1 MRSEQPFAY
10 ELPFNTSSQLLMLDH
25 AELLAKITKQKQAAE
40 QTAIISRKKTSL
52 RTKTESNYSCF
63 CCSLSPFEN

>member
-40 QTAIISRKKTSL
+40 QTAIISRKKDFTAD
-52 RTKTESNYSCF
+52 
-63 CCSLSPFEN
+63 ENGIKLFLFLLFLISI